1 MLSRLTCGLTTF
13 CARYALVTLSFF
25 FLLCLGAG
33 WLSYEQLGISTET
46 DKLFSDTLPWKHY
59 NHEIERLFPGE
70 KDTLVAIIKADTP
83 EEGQETAHTLTE
95 QLKKDSAH
103 FKTVS
108 EPAANPFYTQHAL
121 LFLDK
126 DQLGTL
132 LDSIITAQPFLGTL
146 SADPS
151 LTGLFQSFSLLSMGV
166 ETGQAIPESFNKTLD
181 AFAQSLDAASRG
193 QATPLS
199 WQTLLAGDLSSMGGA
214 YYFVM
219 THPKRDFTSFE
230 PSEAATRAM
239 RATINALP
247 SVKAGRA
254 TILITGEA
262 KLNDEEFSTVAEGM
276 IWGLIISLTLV
287 TLWLILAVHSIRVI
301 VPILITL
308 ITGLILTTGFAALS
322 VGTLNLISVAFAILF
337 VGIAVDFAIQFGV
350 RFRCQHGTDGQ
361 TLSQLEALSHTG
373 AESGPQIF
381 IASLATAAGFTA
393 FTPTSFVGVAQLGL
407 IAGVGML
414 IAFSC
419 TLTVLPA
426 LLVVFRAQSSSQNH
440 GFLFLKPLD
449 TGLRH
454 YRLIV
459 LGLFALAGIVGLG
472 LTSQLH
478 FDSDPLHTKNPN
490 TEGMQA
496 LKLLEANPLTTFYN
510 AQLIVDNKDI
520 ATRQA
525 AALSQLSSVH
535 DVLWIGA
542 LVPENQD
549 EKLALIKDA
558 ADLLLPSLTISLP
571 PPKPDVQAIRNAAL
585 KTAKQFDALDAHKL
599 TPAMKQL
606 KEALHRLGSASDA
619 TILAANRALMQFLPT
634 ELQQLKT
641 VLSPSP
647 VTLDAIPEDIKREYV
662 SPDQRYRLVIHPKG
676 QMSNPVVLRKFI
688 NELKTVNPDVA
699 GPALEITESAKT
711 ITHAFMEAAFCAIIV
726 IAIILIVALRRLTD
740 SLLVITPLILSSL
753 LAVIPIILV
762 PEPLNYAN
770 IIALPLLLGVGVSFN
785 IYFVM
790 NWRAGL
796 KYPLTSPTARA
807 VIFSALTTGS
817 AFGSLAA
824 SAHPGTASMG
834 RLLLLSLGCTLLCTL
849 FFIPALL
856 PKRPI
861 DDH

>member
-1 MLSRLTCGLTTF
+1 MLSRLTCGLTSF
-13 CARYALVTLSFF
+13 CARHAFPVLSLFIF
-25 FLLCLGAG
+25 LCLGAG
-33 WLSYEQLGISTET
+33 WLSYEKLGITTET

-83 EEGQETAHTLTE
+83 EEGQATAHALTE
-95 QLKKDSAH
+95 QLKRDTTH
-103 FKTVS
+103 FNAVS

-126 DQLGTL
+126 PQLQSL
-132 LDSIITAQPFLGTL
+132 LDSIISAQPFLGTL

-151 LTGLFQSFSLLSMGV
+151 LTGLFQSFSLLSMGIKS
-166 ETGQAIPESFNKTLD
+166 GQTIPESFNKTLGI
-181 AFAQSLDAASRG
+181 FAQTLDEASRG
-193 QATPLS
+193 KTAPLS
-199 WQTLLAGDLSSMGGA
+199 WQNLLAGDLTAMGGD

-230 PSEAATRAM
+230 PSEAATKAM
-239 RATINALP
+239 RAVLNTLP
-247 SVKAGRA
+247 TVKAGRA
-254 TILITGEA
+254 SALITGEA

-276 IWGLIISLTLV
+276 VWGLIISLALV
-287 TLWLILAVHSIRVI
+287 TLWLILAVRSIRVI
-301 VPILITL
+301 IPILMTL

-350 RFRCQHGTDGQ
+350 RFRCQHGTQGEV
-361 TLSQLEALSHTG
+361 LSPIEALAHTG

-381 IASLATAAGFTA
+381 IASLATAAGFMA
-393 FTPTSFVGVAQLGL
+393 FTPTHFVGVAQLGL
-407 IAGVGML
+407 IAGIGML
-414 IAFSC
+414 IAFAC
-419 TLTVLPA
+419 TLTILPA
-426 LLVVFRAQSSSQNH
+426 LLIIFRAHSSIENH
-440 GFLFLKPLD
+440 GFRFLKPLD
-449 TGLRH
+449 KGLRH
-454 YRLIV
+454 YRFIV
-459 LGLFALAGIVGLG
+459 LGLFGIAGAVGLG

-490 TEGMQA
+490 TEGMRA
-496 LKLLEANPLTTFYN
+496 LRVLEANPLTTFYN
-510 AQLIVDNKDI
+510 AQLIVKDEST
-520 ATRQA
+520 AAKQA
-525 AALSQLSSVH
+525 QALSRLPSVH

-542 LVPENQD
+542 LVPEDQN
-549 EKLALIKDA
+549 EKLAMIEDA
-558 ADLLLPSLTISLP
+558 ASLLLPSLMLP
-571 PPKPDVQAIRNAAL
+571 QTLPAPDAQAMRNAAI
-585 KTAKQFDALDAHKL
+585 KTAGQLDEIAPDKL

-606 KEALHRLGSASDA
+606 KDALHRLGTSSDDQ
-619 TILAANRALMQFLPT
+619 ILAANRAMMQFLPT
-634 ELQQLKT
+634 ELQQLRT
-641 VLSPSP
+641 VLHPTVVTSETIPS
-647 VTLDAIPEDIKREYV
+647 DIRKEYV
-662 SPDQRYRLVIHPKG
+662 SPDGLYRLVIHPKG
-676 QMSNPVVLRKFI
+676 QMSEPATLHKFV
-688 NELKTVNPDVA
+688 NELKTVNPDIA
-699 GPALEITESAKT
+699 GPALEITESART
-711 ITHAFMEAAFCAIIV
+711 ITHAFTEAALCAIIV
-726 IAIILIVALRRLTD
+726 IAIILVVALRRLGD

-753 LAVIPIILV
+753 LTVILITSV

-849 FFIPALL
+849 LFIPALL
-856 PKRPI
+856 PKRPQ
-861 DDH
+861 DER